1 MARTGRKRHELIL
14 REPNGRPKRP
24 TVKQMEEQIRLRGD
38 VEKLVVLMQ
47 PHRGGDSDQRRAS
60 ALGRFVMDHKLR
72 PELYDAGN
80 EYAGLVRRLWAAK
93 GVPSDQRGAAGSMG
107 LGPSDA
113 TVRGWEKREEALRTA
128 LMRLSSQTFLNIRR
142 ITVEEREVKPEFN
155 TEVIAGLMTLAVEMG
170 RLRASEHPYA

>member
-1 MARTGRKRHELIL
+1 MARAGRKRRELIT

-24 TVKQMEEQIRLRGD
+24 TVQQLEELQRQRFD
-38 VEKLVVLMQ
+38 FEKAIVLSQ
-47 PHRGGDSDQRRAS
+47 PHRRGDSDQRRAS
-60 ALGRFVMDHKLR
+60 PLGRFVLDNKLR

-93 GVPSDQRGAAGSMG
+93 GVPSDQKGAAGSTG

-113 TVRGWEKREEALRTA
+113 TVRGWERREEALRTA

-142 ITVEEREVKPEFN
+142 ITVEEREVKTEFYA
-155 TEVIAGLMTLAVEMG
+155 EVVAGLMTLAVEMG
-170 RLRASEHPYA
+170 RIRASEHPYA